1 LKSLSTRPKAT
12 DLLRGWYQA
21 SPALTKIMNITAFKN
36 FFGIRTTVKIADQII
51 LGVIPI
57 FILFL
62 IWVITTT
69 GKNTTIT
76 LPEGVFEG
84 YEKAAAPDGTFF
96 SDRIRFS
103 VEDCTLDYQEHDN
116 VQKTWLIKDGQRY
129 LISAIPA
136 RVFGKGV
143 RLNLPPGKIMSRK
156 KRQETAAKIEEK
168 KLEKSEILPAEPV
181 KDVKDIDQDEIEK
194 TSEDFEAS
202 ESSSQINPPESITDK
217 PLDAPEPLSDYS
229 SVAIPEIHPGT
240 LPLEI
245 MYRYEIVESRIF
257 APVILPSPGEVF
269 RSLPA
274 LWSQRNLPLNIL
286 NSFLRV
292 GAGFLVAFIIVF
304 PISLLMGTFSKFK
317 ALFAPLMLFGGYLP
331 IPALVPLTM
340 SLFGTSEQQK
350 VMFLALGFSI
360 YLLPLFVKSLEEVDN
375 VYLQTGYTLGARKYQ
390 VLNNILLPIALPGMF
405 DAMRLGFGIGWG
417 YIILAEMVDM
427 GSHGVGT
434 LILTSQRRGPR
445 EDIYLVLIAIV
456 VMAFITDKIWEIVG
470 KKLFP
475 YRSQER

>member
-1 LKSLSTRPKAT
+1 
-12 DLLRGWYQA
+12 
-21 SPALTKIMNITAFKN
+21 MNITAFKN
-36 FFGIRTTVKIADQII
+36 FFGIRTSVKIADQII

-57 FILFL
+57 FLLFM

-84 YEKAAAPDGTFF
+84 FEKAAAPDGTYF
-96 SDRIRFS
+96 SDRTRFS
-103 VEDCTLDYQEHDN
+103 VEDCTLDYTESDDN
-116 VQKTWLIKDGQRY
+116 IQTTWLVKDGHRY
-129 LISAIPA
+129 PISAIPA

-143 RLNLPPGKIMSRK
+143 RLTLPPGKIISRQK
-156 KRQETAAKIEEK
+156 KQ
-168 KLEKSEILPAEPV
+168 SPAEPAA
-181 KDVKDIDQDEIEK
+181 KEK
-194 TSEDFEAS
+194 TDATAVDSVNTDDQAKNSDANETDQHS
-202 ESSSQINPPESITDK
+202 ESHERP
-217 PLDAPEPLSDYS
+217 DAPEISERSEIPPPPETPVNKPLEAPEPVSGYS
-229 SVAIPEIHPGT
+229 SVAIPETHTGDM
-240 LPLEI
+240 PLEI
-245 MYRYEIVESRIF
+245 LYRYEIVESRIF

-269 RSLPA
+269 RSLPS

-292 GAGFLVAFIIVF
+292 GGGFLVAFIIVF
-304 PISLLMGTFSKFK
+304 PMSLLMGTFSKFK

-360 YLLPLFVKSLEEVDN
+360 YLLPLFVKALEEVDN
-375 VYLQTGYTLGARKYQ
+375 VYLQTGYTLGAKKYQ

-427 GSHGVGT
+427 GSLGVGT

-456 VMAFITDKIWEIVG
+456 VMAFITDKIWEKVG

>member
-1 LKSLSTRPKAT
+1 
-12 DLLRGWYQA
+12 
-21 SPALTKIMNITAFKN
+21 MNITAFKN
-36 FFGIRTTVKIADQII
+36 FFGIRTPVKIADQII

-57 FILFL
+57 FLLFM

-69 GKNTTIT
+69 GKSTTIT

-84 YEKAAAPDGTFF
+84 YEKATAPDGTYFA
-96 SDRIRFS
+96 DRIRFS
-103 VEDCTLDYQEHDN
+103 VEDCKLEYTESDDN
-116 VQKTWLIKDGQRY
+116 IQTTWLEKDGHRY
-129 LISAIPA
+129 PVSTIPA
-136 RVFGKGV
+136 RVFGKGA
-143 RLNLPPGKIMSRK
+143 RLTLPPGKIISRQK
-156 KRQETAAKIEEK
+156 KQAPLETSPEEK
-168 KLEKSEILPAEPV
+168 SSEPAIDSKDTDDEVKNNDATEVHKKSESKEPPELV
-181 KDVKDIDQDEIEK
+181 D
-194 TSEDFEAS
+194 TSEVSDF
-202 ESSSQINPPESITDK
+202 SSPPETPVNK
-217 PLDAPEPLSDYS
+217 PLEAPEPVSGYS
-229 SVAIPEIHPGT
+229 SVAIPETHYGDMPI
-240 LPLEI
+240 EI
-245 MYRYEIVESRIF
+245 LYRYEIVESRIF

-292 GAGFLVAFIIVF
+292 GGGFLVAFIIVF
-304 PISLLMGTFSKFK
+304 PMSLLMGTFSKFK

-360 YLLPLFVKSLEEVDN
+360 YLLPLFVKALEEVDN
-375 VYLQTGYTLGARKYQ
+375 VYLQTGYTLGAKKYQ

-427 GSHGVGT
+427 GSLGVGT

-456 VMAFITDKIWEIVG
+456 VMAFITDKIWEKVG